1 MAGELQIRLNVWAEK
16 PFEKSFK
23 NICFICFICSAADYQ
38 WIRG

>member
-1 MAGELQIRLNVWAEK
+1 MAGGLQIRLNVWAEK

-23 NICFICFICSAADYQ
+23 NICFICSAADYQ